1 MKKLRLCLSAFVA
14 AAAFQT
20 ANAQDIQLNILT
32 LDDSI
37 AVGQT
42 VDILVDVC
50 NVDADAVTAPA
61 NKIRAMISTSGVVTI
76 TGATNVNGTPLTGW
90 TILSLSSGTG
100 NNIRLQYTDTL
111 PNAQCASFHVKLLAT
126 GAFLG
131 NGNFTG
137 TLQWGPGV
145 SAPPPSGD
153 SPENNNSATGVF
165 VTTAPLPVNLT
176 AFTAVK
182 QGSTSLLNWN
192 TAMEVNNAGFDIE
205 RSADGRAF
213 SKIGIV
219 YSKADKGTSKEK
231 LAYDYI
237 DASPLAGTNY
247 YRLRQVDQDGKSEYS
262 KIEQVTFGSA
272 SGVKVYPNPATS
284 TVNVEASENSK
295 IAVYNMIGQRINI
308 SAAGSGRVKVLDV
321 STLAAGNY
329 TIQVMDNAVSSSHK
343 LTIVK

>member
-1 MKKLRLCLSAFVA
+1 MKKIKICLTALVA
-14 AAAFQT
+14 ATALQT
-20 ANAQDIQLNILT
+20 ASAQDIQLNILT
-32 LDDSI
+32 IAPSTV

-42 VDILVDVC
+42 ANIQVDVC
-50 NVDADAVTAPA
+50 NVDENPVTAPA
-61 NKIRAMISTSGVVTI
+61 NRIRTLISTSGVVTI
-76 TGATNVNGTPLTGW
+76 TGATNVDGTPLTGW
-90 TILSLSSGTG
+90 SIISLGAGSG
-100 NNIRLQYTDTL
+100 NSIRLQRTDTL
-111 PNAQCASFHVKLLAT
+111 ANFDCSSFYVKLLAT
-126 GAFLG
+126 AVGTG
-131 NGNFTG
+131 IFTG
-137 TLQWGPGV
+137 TLQWNGPMTT
-145 SAPPPSGD
+145 
-153 SPENNNSATGVF
+153 NNNPSNDNSTTGIIV
-165 VTTAPLPVNLT
+165 TAPLPVNLT

-284 TVNVEASENSK
+284 MVNIETSENSK

-308 SAAGSGRVKVLDV
+308 SATGSGRVKVLDV

-343 LTIVK
+343 LTVVK